1 MVKIDEPMIPV
12 NIRVPVEI
20 KEKAQ
25 KLVQEYRKKG
35 KQLTESAVYRQAIAD
50 FFSQERLQNVTDLGD
65 GV

>member
-12 NIRVPVEI
+12 NIRVPAEM

-25 KLVQEYRKKG
+25 KLVEEYRKKG
-35 KQLTESAVYRQAIAD
+35 KRLTESAVYRQAIAD
-50 FFSQERLQNVTDLGD
+50 FFSQDRLQNVTEIGD